1 MNMQPAGAE
10 AQIYFDA
17 EPAHQSSPST
27 PERANLGVVPTA
39 VHLGANVVAETVEA
53 IVKPEAPAFS
63 ERAIKQTRTLVQKAA
78 GIELPADTDVV
89 RLQAFAEHLIA
100 VRVAIQDL
108 SPHPGTGRIKEL
120 LSLYVA
126 GVRNK
131 DIAEQL
137 SMSVN
142 TASAG
147 VTRLGTALGRYG
159 ILDTMIA
166 RAFTQY
172 NDDPTTDLDALLPI
186 PKQAVTATR
195 RAKSDVQGRHLGG
208 VDEPTSA
215 DLAEETAFE
224 KAAAEVDP
232 YEEQVVVTD
241 SVKAY
246 LREIGRVP
254 LLTAVEEVE
263 LSMKIE
269 AGLWAAQLLT
279 DPTYAAMA
287 KKYVPADLEIIA
299 KEGEKARKHLIEANL
314 RLGVNLAKR
323 YQGRGLHLLDLFQES
338 NLGLMRA
345 AEKFDYAKGYKFS
358 TYATWWVRQALQ
370 RAIADKGKTIRTPV
384 HMSEVITKVTRVR
397 GELRQELGREP
408 THEEIGNELDMEP
421 TAVKN
426 AIDYGRPTLS
436 LEQPVGSSNEQS
448 DAVLGDFIVD
458 DDGAGSD
465 PEQAAQSVNRVK
477 ALSDAVNSLAKEG
490 GYNSERG
497 AKVLRMRFGLDTGV
511 PMTLDEIGQSL
522 RLTRERVRQIEGD
535 FIRLL
540 RSPKYEHLKELL

>member
-17 EPAHQSSPST
+17 EPARQPITPT

-53 IVKPEAPAFS
+53 VATPEASAFS

-78 GIELPADTDVV
+78 GIELPADADAV

-100 VRVAIQDL
+100 IRVAIQDL

-131 DIAEQL
+131 DIADRL

-142 TASAG
+142 TVSAG
-147 VTRLGTALGRYG
+147 VTRLGTTLSRYG

-166 RAFTQY
+166 RAFTQH

-186 PKQAVTATR
+186 PKEAITAIR
-195 RAKSDVQGRHLGG
+195 KSKSADRSQLLDEE
-208 VDEPTSA
+208 DEPSAA

-224 KAAAEVDP
+224 KAADTVDP
-232 YEEQVVVTD
+232 YEEKVVVTD
-241 SVKAY
+241 SIKAY

-287 KKYVPADLEIIA
+287 KKYAPADLEAIT
-299 KEGEKARKHLIEANL
+299 KEGEKAREHLVAANL
-314 RLGVNLAKR
+314 RLGVNLGKR
-323 YQGRGLHLLDLFQES
+323 YQGRGLDLLDLFQEA
-338 NLGLMRA
+338 NLGLIRA
-345 AEKFDYAKGYKFS
+345 VEKFDYTKGFKFS

-384 HMSEVITKVTRVR
+384 HMSEVINKVTRVR
-397 GELRQELGREP
+397 GELRQELAREP
-408 THEEIGNELDMEP
+408 TYEEIGNELDMEP
-421 TAVKN
+421 TAVKD

-436 LEQPVGSSNEQS
+436 LEQPVGNSNEQS

-465 PEQAAQSVNRVK
+465 PEELAQSVNRVK
-477 ALSDAVNSLAKEG
+477 VLSDAVNALSHG
-490 GYNSERG
+490 GVNAERG
-497 AKVLRMRFGLDTGV
+497 VKVLRMRFGLDTGV
-511 PMTLDEIGQSL
+511 PMTLDEIGRSM
-522 RLTRERVRQIEGD
+522 RLTRERVRQIEGQ
-535 FIRLL
+535 FIAMLKH
-540 RSPKYEHLKELL
+540 PKNEHLRQLL